1 MRTVIIEKHI
11 GSFEEF
17 PAYLQY
23 DVVDAMFNMVDAQ
36 SFEDAVDKI
45 VGLNFCIIW
54 KQAKLLKD
62 KG

>member
-1 MRTVIIEKHI
+1 MRTVIIEKRI
-11 GSFEEF
+11 GGFEEL

-45 VGLNFCIIW
+45 VGLNFLYNLETGEIVE
-54 KQAKLLKD
+54 
-62 KG
+62 G